1 MVATACESCRE
12 IIDTHICGNEV
23 MGGDIQY
30 TMRKAQK
37 NLSETFRKIKTFKSR
52 YAYKKLRVTHKPR
65 QETGSENT

>member
-1 MVATACESCRE
+1 
-12 IIDTHICGNEV
+12 

-37 NLSETFRKIKTFKSR
+37 NLSETFWKIKTFKSR